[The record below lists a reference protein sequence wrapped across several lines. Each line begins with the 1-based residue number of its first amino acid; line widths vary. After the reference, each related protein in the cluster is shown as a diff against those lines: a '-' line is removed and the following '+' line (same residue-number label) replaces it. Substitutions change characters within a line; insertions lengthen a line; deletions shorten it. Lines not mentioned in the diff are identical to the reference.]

1 MASRRSPARWL
12 APIAVLACAFA
23 VYTVVHKGLDEST
36 SSSTTSSKQATKAT
50 AGDGKPT
57 RKKHRHRYVVKSG
70 DTLSAISAKTGVP
83 LETIQRLNPDLDA
96 QSLHAGEK
104 VKLRP

>member
-23 VYTVVHKGLDEST
+23 VYSVVHNGLEKST
-36 SSSTTSSKQATKAT
+36 STDSKVSTQKT
-50 AGDGKPT
+50 AGDGTKRGQKR
-57 RKKHRHRYVVKSG
+57 RKRRYVVKPG

-83 LETIQRLNPDLDA
+83 LETIQRLNPRLDA
-96 QSLHAGEK
+96 QTLRAGQRI
-104 VKLRP
+104 KLRR

>member
-23 VYTVVHKGLDEST
+23 VYTLVHKGLEGST
-36 SSSTTSSKQATKAT
+36 SSTTSSKQATKAT

-57 RKKHRHRYVVKSG
+57 RKKHRRRYVVKSG

>member
-23 VYTVVHKGLDEST
+23 VYTLVHKGLEGST
-36 SSSTTSSKQATKAT
+36 SSTTSSKQTTKA
-50 AGDGKPT
+50 ASGSGKAS
-57 RKKHRHRYVVKSG
+57 RKKHRRRYVVKSG
-70 DTLSAISAKTGVP
+70 DTLSAISAKTGVS
-83 LETIQRLNPDLDA
+83 LETIQRLNPGLDA